1 MHPSGS
7 AGPTRSKSTGK
18 LPERP
23 DPESGVSSD
32 MPEVVAAIDVGTNSV
47 HMVVARS
54 APSGRFEV
62 LTKHK
67 EVVRLGSG
75 VGDMKELSSDAMDR
89 GVAALGRCADIANGL
104 DAEVFAVAT
113 SAVREATNA
122 AEFTRRALEEAG
134 VTVNVI
140 SGIEEARLI
149 QLGVL
154 QALPLYDRPLLL
166 VDVGGGSTEVLI
178 GLGTEVLFARSHK
191 LGSIRMTRAFFAE
204 ARVGDQD
211 VQRCR
216 NFIRARLAAAA
227 HEAEPFV
234 HEVAV
239 ACSGT
244 AETLFRMSIARKG
257 DSAPSEMTGQV
268 LTRKALKK
276 VVSDLIEARTVEERS
291 ELPGIDRSR
300 SDILLGGALVLEGV
314 CEAFGVESL
323 TFSDYAAR
331 GRASRRFRP
340 PAFVDRNAA
349 SVRSP
354 SRIGHAPARGLRRGS
369 ASRSEGRTPCPGAVR
384 SARRSARPGRCGQGA
399 ARGRCAARQ
408 HGPVHLAQ
416 RTPQAQLLRDP
427 QLGAPHGFHR
437 QQGADRADRP
447 LPPQE
452 SAVGVEAP
460 GVRAL
465 GEEDRERVR
474 SMAALLRVAIAL
486 DRNHDGGVSSV
497 SLVGRPGDPRRSGD
511 SGTGDV
517 LELQLH
523 PATERD
529 LDLEL
534 FSANDRAGMLAD
546 RLGVPVVLTAAPST

>member
-1 MHPSGS
+1 
-7 AGPTRSKSTGK
+7 
-18 LPERP
+18 
-23 DPESGVSSD
+23 

-323 TFSDYAAR
+323 TFSDYALREGVLLDAFAR
-331 GRASRRFRP
+331 RRSSTAMRHLSDLRRASVMHLLEVCDEDPR
-340 PAFVDRNAA
+340 
-349 SVRSP
+349 
-354 SRIGHAPARGLRRGS
+354 HALRVARHAL
-369 ASRSEGRTPCPGAVR
+369 E
-384 SARRSARPGRCGQGA
+384 
-399 ARGRCAARQ
+399 
-408 HGPVHLAQ
+408 LFD
-416 RTPQAQLLRDP
+416 L
-427 QLGAPHGFHR
+427 LGARLGL
-437 QQGADRADRP
+437 GDADRELLEAAALLANTGLFISHSAHHKHSYYVIRNSEHLTGFTDNEKELIAQTARYHRKSQP
-447 LPPQE
+447 SE
-452 SAVGVEAP
+452 SKHPEFA
-460 GVRAL
+460 AL